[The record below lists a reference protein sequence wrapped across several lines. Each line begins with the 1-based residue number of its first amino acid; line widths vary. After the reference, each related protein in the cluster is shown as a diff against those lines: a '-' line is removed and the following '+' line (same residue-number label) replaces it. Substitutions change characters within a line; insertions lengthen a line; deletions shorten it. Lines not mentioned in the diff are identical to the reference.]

1 MKYGEYL
8 NSQKVP
14 EWQHYYLDYDQ
25 LKGMIKEL
33 EVIHLSMP
41 SENNK
46 GNLSPIYFYLIL
58 F

>member
-14 EWQHYYLDYDQ
+14 EWQHYYLDYDR

-33 EVIHLSMP
+33 EEIHLAMP
-41 SENNK
+41 ENHK
-46 GNLSPIYFYLIL
+46 GLSIVCK
-58 F
+58 